1 MLENIKCQVCI
12 REKIMERLNNI
23 LEEQLTE
30 SLDQIIISNPRRAAL
45 AQKIKIRPVLLKE
58 QLNFQVTEYKGK
70 QVFHENLEKGALIA
84 YILDQMNSFFGQME
98 LNSASK
104 TVHVLVSKKGTVT
117 IKQKVQK
124 NEVKPKELSH
134 NRKKRYILEEGTAIP
149 FLVDLGVQT
158 KEGKI
163 VNSRYDKFRQINRFL
178 EFIQDIVEALPK
190 GRELTIVDFGC
201 GKSYLIFTIFKNYLL
216 EQGVD
221 ENHIISIELDQRKD
235 KKYRNP
241 DTILDFIE
249 SSIVDEEQYY
259 VLLDE
264 VQLLEEFEEVL
275 NSLLHIKNVDVYV
288 TGSNSKF
295 LSKDVI
301 TEFRGRGDEIHI
313 YPLTFKEFMQ
323 VYEGDIY
330 HGWAEYVIYG
340 GLPLTV
346 TMKTEEQKVNYL
358 TKLFDETYLIDII
371 ERHHIEKSQE
381 LEDLV
386 NILASVIG
394 SLTNVPKIEAT
405 FKSVVQSN
413 ISGNT
418 IRQYIEYLEDAFV
431 INKANRYNV
440 KGRKYIGTPLK
451 YYFEDVGLRNAR
463 LGFRQIEETHIME
476 NIVYNELRSRGY
488 SVDVGVVEKRGVN
501 QEGKMERIYLEIDFI
516 ANLGS
521 KRYYIQSAFSLP
533 TEEKRLQEKASLINV
548 NDSFKKIILVKDVM
562 NVTRD
567 EDGITT
573 MSIYDFLLKEN
584 SLEL

>member
-1 MLENIKCQVCI
+1 MNIK
-12 REKIMERLNNI
+12 RDKYLN
-23 LEEQLTE
+23 
-30 SLDQIIISNPRRAAL
+30 
-45 AQKIKIRPVLLKE
+45 
-58 QLNFQVTEYKGK
+58 
-70 QVFHENLEKGALIA
+70 
-84 YILDQMNSFFGQME
+84 
-98 LNSASK
+98 
-104 TVHVLVSKKGTVT
+104 
-117 IKQKVQK
+117 
-124 NEVKPKELSH
+124 
-134 NRKKRYILEEGTAIP
+134 
-149 FLVDLGVQT
+149 DL
-158 KEGKI
+158 
-163 VNSRYDKFRQINRFL
+163 INRMNNGMVKVVTG
-178 EFIQDIVEALPK
+178 I
-190 GRELTIVDFGC
+190 RRC
-201 GKSYLIFTIFKNYLL
+201 GKSYLIFNIFKNYLL
-216 EQGVD
+216 EHGVD
-221 ENHIISIELDQRKD
+221 EKHIILIQLDQRKD
-235 KKYRNP
+235 KKYRDP
-241 DTILDFIE
+241 DTVLDYIE

-259 VLLDE
+259 ILLDE

-275 NSLLHIKNVDVYV
+275 NSLMHIKNVDIYV

-340 GLPLTV
+340 GLPLIV
-346 TMKTEEQKVNYL
+346 TMKTEEQKINYL
-358 TKLFDETYLIDII
+358 TKLFEETYLTDII

-386 NILASVIG
+386 NILASAIG

-413 ISGNT
+413 ISANT

-488 SVDVGVVEKRGVN
+488 SVDVGVVEKRGLN
-501 QEGKMERIYLEIDFI
+501 REGKMERTYLEIDFI

-521 KRYYIQSAFSLP
+521 KRYYIQSSFSMP
-533 TEEKRLQEKASLINV
+533 TEEKRIQEKASLINV

>member
-1 MLENIKCQVCI
+1 
-12 REKIMERLNNI
+12 
-23 LEEQLTE
+23 
-30 SLDQIIISNPRRAAL
+30 
-45 AQKIKIRPVLLKE
+45 
-58 QLNFQVTEYKGK
+58 
-70 QVFHENLEKGALIA
+70 
-84 YILDQMNSFFGQME
+84 MN
-98 LNSASK
+98 
-104 TVHVLVSKKGTVT
+104 
-117 IKQKVQK
+117 
-124 NEVKPKELSH
+124 
-134 NRKKRYILEEGTAIP
+134 
-149 FLVDLGVQT
+149 
-158 KEGKI
+158 
-163 VNSRYDKFRQINRFL
+163 INRDKYL
-178 EFIQDIVEALPK
+178 NDLINRMHNGMVKVVTGI
-190 GRELTIVDFGC
+190 RRC
-201 GKSYLIFTIFKNYLL
+201 GKSYLIFTIFRNYLL
-216 EQGVD
+216 KQGVD
-221 ENHIISIELDQRKD
+221 ESHIISIELDQRKD
-235 KKYRNP
+235 RKYRNP
-241 DTILDFIE
+241 DNILDFIE
-249 SSIVDEEQYY
+249 SVIVDDEQYY

-275 NSLLHIKNVDVYV
+275 NSLLHIRNVDVYV

-323 VYEGDIY
+323 VYEGDVY

-346 TMKTEEQKVNYL
+346 TMKTEEQKINYL
-358 TKLFDETYLIDII
+358 TNLFEETYLKDII
-371 ERHHIEKSQE
+371 ERHRIDKTQE

-386 NILASVIG
+386 NILASAIG

-405 FKSVVQSN
+405 FRSVVQSN

-501 QEGKMERIYLEIDFI
+501 REGKTERNYLEIDFI

-521 KRYYIQSAFSLP
+521 KRYYIQSAFSML
-533 TEEKRLQEKASLINV
+533 TEEKRMQEKASLINV
-548 NDSFKKIILVKDVM
+548 NDSFKKIILVKDIM

>member
-1 MLENIKCQVCI
+1 MNIK
-12 REKIMERLNNI
+12 RDKYLN
-23 LEEQLTE
+23 
-30 SLDQIIISNPRRAAL
+30 
-45 AQKIKIRPVLLKE
+45 
-58 QLNFQVTEYKGK
+58 
-70 QVFHENLEKGALIA
+70 
-84 YILDQMNSFFGQME
+84 
-98 LNSASK
+98 
-104 TVHVLVSKKGTVT
+104 
-117 IKQKVQK
+117 
-124 NEVKPKELSH
+124 
-134 NRKKRYILEEGTAIP
+134 
-149 FLVDLGVQT
+149 DL
-158 KEGKI
+158 
-163 VNSRYDKFRQINRFL
+163 INRMHNGM
-178 EFIQDIVEALPK
+178 IKVVTGI
-190 GRELTIVDFGC
+190 RRC
-201 GKSYLIFTIFKNYLL
+201 GKSYLIFTIFRNYLL

-301 TEFRGRGDEIHI
+301 TEFRGRGDEVHI

-346 TMKTEEQKVNYL
+346 TMKTEEQKINYL
-358 TKLFDETYLIDII
+358 TKLFEETYLIDII
-371 ERHHIEKSQE
+371 ERHRIDKTQE

-386 NILASVIG
+386 NILASTIG

-405 FKSVVQSN
+405 FRSIVQSN

-418 IRQYIEYLEDAFV
+418 IRQYIEYLEDAFI

-476 NIVYNELRSRGY
+476 NVVYNELRSRGY

-501 QEGKMERIYLEIDFI
+501 SEGKTERTYLEIDFV

-521 KRYYIQSAFSLP
+521 KRYYIQSAFSMP
-533 TEEKRLQEKASLINV
+533 TEEKRLQEKASLVNV

>member
-1 MLENIKCQVCI
+1 MDIK
-12 REKIMERLNNI
+12 RDKY
-23 LEEQLTE
+23 LT
-30 SLDQIIISNPRRAAL
+30 
-45 AQKIKIRPVLLKE
+45 
-58 QLNFQVTEYKGK
+58 
-70 QVFHENLEKGALIA
+70 
-84 YILDQMNSFFGQME
+84 
-98 LNSASK
+98 
-104 TVHVLVSKKGTVT
+104 
-117 IKQKVQK
+117 
-124 NEVKPKELSH
+124 
-134 NRKKRYILEEGTAIP
+134 
-149 FLVDLGVQT
+149 DL
-158 KEGKI
+158 
-163 VNSRYDKFRQINRFL
+163 INRMNNGM
-178 EFIQDIVEALPK
+178 IKVVTGI
-190 GRELTIVDFGC
+190 RRC
-201 GKSYLIFTIFKNYLL
+201 GKSYLIFTIFKNYLK

-221 ENHIISIELDQRKD
+221 EPHIVTIELDQRKD

-241 DTILDFIE
+241 DVILEYIE
-249 SSIVDEEQYY
+249 SRIIDDEQFYI
-259 VLLDE
+259 LLDE
-264 VQLLEEFEEVL
+264 VQLLEDFEEVL
-275 NSLLHIKNVDVYV
+275 NSLLHIKNLDIYV

-323 VYEGDIY
+323 AYDGDIY
-330 HGWAEYVIYG
+330 RGWAEYVVYG

-346 TMKTEEQKVNYL
+346 TMKTEEQKINYL
-358 TKLFDETYLIDII
+358 TNLFEETYLKDII
-371 ERHHIEKSQE
+371 ERHHIEKTQE

-386 NILASVIG
+386 NVLASAIG

-405 FKSVVQSN
+405 FRSVIQSN
-413 ISGNT
+413 ISANT

-463 LGFRQIEETHIME
+463 LGFRQVEETHIME
-476 NIVYNELRSRGY
+476 NVIYNELRNRGY
-488 SVDVGVVEKRGVN
+488 SVDVGVVEKRGRNV
-501 QEGKMERIYLEIDFI
+501 EGKEERTYLEIDFI

-521 KRYYIQSAFSLP
+521 KRYYIQSAFSMP
-533 TEEKRLQEKASLINV
+533 TEEKRIQEKASLINIG
-548 NDSFKKIILVKDVM
+548 DSFKKIIIVKDVV

>member
-1 MLENIKCQVCI
+1 MNITRDKY
-12 REKIMERLNNI
+12 LN
-23 LEEQLTE
+23 
-30 SLDQIIISNPRRAAL
+30 
-45 AQKIKIRPVLLKE
+45 
-58 QLNFQVTEYKGK
+58 
-70 QVFHENLEKGALIA
+70 
-84 YILDQMNSFFGQME
+84 
-98 LNSASK
+98 
-104 TVHVLVSKKGTVT
+104 
-117 IKQKVQK
+117 
-124 NEVKPKELSH
+124 
-134 NRKKRYILEEGTAIP
+134 
-149 FLVDLGVQT
+149 DL
-158 KEGKI
+158 
-163 VNSRYDKFRQINRFL
+163 INRMHNGM
-178 EFIQDIVEALPK
+178 IKVVTGI
-190 GRELTIVDFGC
+190 RRC
-201 GKSYLIFTIFKNYLL
+201 GKSYLIFTIFQKYLL
-216 EQGVD
+216 EHGVD
-221 ENHIISIELDQRKD
+221 EQHIVTIELDQRRD
-235 KKYRNP
+235 KKYRDP
-241 DTILDFIE
+241 DTILNYIE
-249 SSIVDEEQYY
+249 SRIVDEEQYY
-259 VLLDE
+259 ILLDE

-275 NSLLHIKNVDVYV
+275 NSLLHIRNTDVYV

-323 VYEGDIY
+323 VYEGDMY

-346 TMKTEEQKVNYL
+346 TMKTEEQKIHYL
-358 TKLFDETYLIDII
+358 TKLFEETYLKDII

-386 NILASVIG
+386 NVLASAIG
-394 SLTNVPKIEAT
+394 SFTNVPKIETT
-405 FKSVVQSN
+405 FKSVIGSN
-413 ISGNT
+413 ISANT
-418 IRQYIEYLEDAFV
+418 IRQYMEYLEDAYV

-488 SVDVGVVEKRGVN
+488 SVDVGVVEKRGLN
-501 QEGKMERIYLEIDFI
+501 KEGKTERTYLEIDFV

-521 KRYYIQSAFSLP
+521 KRYYIQSAFSML
-533 TEEKRLQEKASLINV
+533 TEEKRMQEKASLVNV
-548 NDSFKKIILVKDVM
+548 NDSFKKIIVVKDVM

>member
-1 MLENIKCQVCI
+1 
-12 REKIMERLNNI
+12 
-23 LEEQLTE
+23 
-30 SLDQIIISNPRRAAL
+30 
-45 AQKIKIRPVLLKE
+45 
-58 QLNFQVTEYKGK
+58 
-70 QVFHENLEKGALIA
+70 
-84 YILDQMNSFFGQME
+84 MN
-98 LNSASK
+98 
-104 TVHVLVSKKGTVT
+104 
-117 IKQKVQK
+117 
-124 NEVKPKELSH
+124 
-134 NRKKRYILEEGTAIP
+134 
-149 FLVDLGVQT
+149 
-158 KEGKI
+158 
-163 VNSRYDKFRQINRFL
+163 INRDKYL
-178 EFIQDIVEALPK
+178 NDLINRMNNGMIKVVT
-190 GRELTIVDFGC
+190 GIRRC

-241 DTILDFIE
+241 DIILDFIE
-249 SSIVDEEQYY
+249 SRIVDDEQYY

-275 NSLLHIKNVDVYV
+275 NSLLHINNVDVYV

-346 TMKTEEQKVNYL
+346 TMKTEEQKINYL
-358 TKLFDETYLIDII
+358 TKLFEETYLIDII
-371 ERHHIEKSQE
+371 ERHRIDKTQE

-386 NILASVIG
+386 NILASAIG

-405 FKSVVQSN
+405 FRSVVQSN

-476 NIVYNELRSRGY
+476 NIVYNELRCRGY

-501 QEGKMERIYLEIDFI
+501 REGKTERTYLEIDFI

-521 KRYYIQSAFSLP
+521 KRYYIQSAFSMP
-533 TEEKRLQEKASLINV
+533 TEEKRLQEKASLVNV